1 MIKLILWDHPRACG
15 DYLYL
20 QVPSVWQPGSP
31 PRLRGLHPVC
41 TQYIKSTRITPALAG
56 TTSDVNVDVAF
67 PQDHPR
73 ACGDYNIT
81 LILESDPKG
90 SPPRLRGLLVL
101 GNFDYNATGITPALA
116 GTTSPGM
123 SKTV

>member
-1 MIKLILWDHPRACG
+1 M
-15 DYLYL
+15 
-20 QVPSVWQPGSP
+20 
-31 PRLRGLHPVC
+31 RGLPL
-41 TQYIKSTRITPALAG
+41 TATIKPLSFGITPALAG
-56 TTSDVNVDVAF
+56 TTQKGKVATLALG
-67 PQDHPR
+67 DHPR

-116 GTTSPGM
+116 GTTFIMGGLSLPN
-123 SKTV
+123 